1 MKADLKWL
9 REEWETLLA
18 KFRAEGALVA
28 AVFVDLVARYGE
40 DGRYYHNLYHIQNLL
55 ETVATLREQ
64 AQNYDAIQLAV
75 WFHDAIYKMQW
86 GADELSNEE
95 RSANYAGETLT
106 SMQLPADTVTL
117 VQQLIRAT
125 QITQTPPNDM
135 DFYILLDADLAIL
148 AAVPEVYDQY
158 ARAIRQ
164 EYAFVPE
171 GAYRNGRIQ
180 ILQSFLDRDHI
191 YRTATMYQRCQ
202 QAARQNI
209 EREILSLQIR
219 SS

>member
-18 KFRAEGALVA
+18 QFGVDGALVA
-28 AVFVDLVARYGE
+28 AVFLDLVARYGE
-40 DGRYYHNLYHIQNLL
+40 DGRYYHNLCHIQNLL

-64 AQNYDAIQLAV
+64 AQNYEAIQLAV
-75 WFHDAIYKMQW
+75 WFHDAIYKMQL
-86 GADELSNEE
+86 GADEPSNEE
-95 RSANYAGETLT
+95 RSAHYAGEILT
-106 SMQLPADTVTL
+106 KMQLPADIVAL

-125 QITQTPPNDM
+125 QITPTPPDDV
-135 DFYILLDADLAIL
+135 DFHILLDADLAIL

-171 GAYRNGRIQ
+171 EGYRNGRVL
-180 ILQSFLDRDHI
+180 ILQSFLDRDRI
-191 YRTATMYQRCQ
+191 YCTAIMYQHYE

-209 EREILSLQIR
+209 EREIAALQAG
-219 SS
+219 

>member
-1 MKADLKWL
+1 
-9 REEWETLLA
+9 
-18 KFRAEGALVA
+18 
-28 AVFVDLVARYGE
+28 
-40 DGRYYHNLYHIQNLL
+40 
-55 ETVATLREQ
+55 
-64 AQNYDAIQLAV
+64 
-75 WFHDAIYKMQW
+75 
-86 GADELSNEE
+86 
-95 RSANYAGETLT
+95 
-106 SMQLPADTVTL
+106 MQLPADTVTL